1 MGLHLISPSQN
12 IIPVAFEIR
21 LANYSCGGSS
31 GFKKIHQIPVLIS
44 DKSENLSG
52 ELARKILSKAAIYEK
67 ETQNKKKRKY
77 NAVNYKD

>member
-44 DKSENLSG
+44 DKSENPTIISLSYSITIV
-52 ELARKILSKAAIYEK
+52 K
-67 ETQNKKKRKY
+67 
-77 NAVNYKD
+77 

>member
-44 DKSENLSG
+44 DKSENPTIIFLCYSITIV
-52 ELARKILSKAAIYEK
+52 K
-67 ETQNKKKRKY
+67 
-77 NAVNYKD
+77 

>member
-44 DKSENLSG
+44 DKSENPTIISLCYSIRLSN
-52 ELARKILSKAAIYEK
+52 RIV
-67 ETQNKKKRKY
+67 R
-77 NAVNYKD
+77 